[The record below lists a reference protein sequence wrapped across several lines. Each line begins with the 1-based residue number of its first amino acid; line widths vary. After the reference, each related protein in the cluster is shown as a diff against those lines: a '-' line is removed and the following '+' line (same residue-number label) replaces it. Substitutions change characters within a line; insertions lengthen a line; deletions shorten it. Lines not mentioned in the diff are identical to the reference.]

1 MVRAAQGT
9 GLNQIRIVVWLWGQ
23 GIDDFVAIA
32 QRSLVQPG
40 NVPWLVANG
49 YDVAVAFYS
58 LQRDSERVQTVL
70 KEFHRLVRE
79 RSPEG
84 SLTLSLTLTSGV
96 HPDSGRDET
105 VLEIK
110 SHFFEH
116 TVKTAVATQGCVIF
130 ALADFFFGDGTLR
143 NMVVYANKPRVSVS
157 AMYLRVK
164 RGAFMQLLGEHAAAT
179 GGAPVSNA
187 RAVDMS
193 LATLIDSFAASLT
206 DVDANA
212 SYRTSLSLRKISD
225 DLYAATTHVP
235 TPILCRF
242 EPGDETYFSM
252 FGWNFHFIDH
262 MWPAML
268 IAQNR
273 WRLMASSDLAFFA
286 ELNPADVESAH
297 TYPVDPGMQYND
309 EFFRDNLHG
318 RLHQSV
324 LTTLR
329 RERLS
334 RAGERFP
341 LARPGESLR

>member
-1 MVRAAQGT
+1 MR
-9 GLNQIRIVVWLWGQ
+9 LNQIRIVAWLWGQ
-23 GIDDFVAIA
+23 GIDDFVTVA
-32 QRSLVQPG
+32 QPSLLQPG

-49 YDVAVAFYS
+49 YDVQIAFYS
-58 LQRDSERVQTVL
+58 LERDSVRAQAVL
-70 KEFHRLVRE
+70 KEFHRRLRE
-79 RSPEG
+79 RSAEG
-84 SLTLSLTLTSGV
+84 HLTLSLTLTSGI
-96 HPDSGRDET
+96 HPALGREET

-130 ALADFFFGDGTLR
+130 ALSDFFFGDGTFR
-143 NMVVYANKPRVSVS
+143 NVVTYAAKPRVSVS

-164 RGAFMQLLGEHAAAT
+164 RGAFMTLLGEHAAAT

-187 RAVDMS
+187 RAVDIS

-206 DVDANA
+206 DVDSNA

-225 DLYAATTHVP
+225 DLYTAATHVP
-235 TPILCRF
+235 TPLLCRF
-242 EPGDETYFSM
+242 EPGDEIYFSM

-273 WRLMASSDLAFFA
+273 WRLMASSDLGFFA
-286 ELNPADVESAH
+286 ELNPSDVESVH
-297 TYPVDPGMQYND
+297 SYPVEPGMLYND

-318 RLHQSV
+318 RLHQSI
-324 LTTLR
+324 LMTLR
-329 RERLS
+329 RE
-334 RAGERFP
+334 P
-341 LARPGESLR
+341 LVPQG